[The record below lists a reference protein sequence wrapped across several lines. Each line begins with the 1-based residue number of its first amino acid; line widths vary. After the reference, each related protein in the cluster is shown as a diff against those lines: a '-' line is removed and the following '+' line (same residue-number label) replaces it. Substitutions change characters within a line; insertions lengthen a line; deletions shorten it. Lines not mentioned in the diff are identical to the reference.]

1 MSSVLAVHF
10 PYCIF
15 IPLMSAQRRR
25 AFLGLPVASLSQH
38 GHWWNLTGVIPH
50 AWSQQGALPFPC
62 IQPER

>member
-1 MSSVLAVHF
+1 MSSVFAVHF
-10 PYCIF
+10 LYCIF
-15 IPLMSAQRRR
+15 IPLMPAQRR
-25 AFLGLPVASLSQH
+25 LCISQTVCCLLSQH